1 MLRLISPKFG
11 WIIIIINNWPN
22 DLHLNY
28 KPNVDLKDYSKVEI
42 GLVKD
47 NYELIEEVE
56 YFKELK
62 IDED

>member
-1 MLRLISPKFG
+1 
-11 WIIIIINNWPN
+11 
-22 DLHLNY
+22 
-28 KPNVDLKDYSKVEI
+28 VDLKDYSKVEI